1 MALPPRPN
9 PDTIQEYVERTGA
22 SLHSAASRLHT
33 MWLDEAF
40 SDLHKRVKV
49 ELQDDTVRGVP
60 SPKDIELRSVV
71 ADLLELLVE
80 EARR

>member
-9 PDTIQEYVERTGA
+9 PDTIQEYAERTGA

-33 MWLDEAF
+33 MWLYEAF
-40 SDLHKRVKV
+40 SDLNERAKVKR
-49 ELQDDTVRGVP
+49 QDDTTA
-60 SPKDIELRSVV
+60 IV